1 MGNQVLNE
9 SSGLWVPQ
17 KGKDGASLVDIK
29 QSEPGIYHNGD
40 VSTADGKAF
49 FGGVRSVPGGSNYIH
64 VQLLNPSGSGV
75 VVLVDY
81 MTITPAST
89 MTLQIGRYDTALTT
103 LAKQW
108 PNKLLD
114 GPAGAAEIRS
124 QGPASLLG
132 VTDIARYR
140 VLSATTLPIDFTRPY
155 LLNEG
160 VGLAVVN
167 VAVGGELL
175 VAFEGRE
182 L

>member
-9 SSGLWVPQ
+9 SSDLWVSQ
-17 KGKDGASLVDIK
+17 KGKDGAALVDII
-29 QSEPGIYHNGD
+29 QSESGIYHNED
-40 VSTADGKAF
+40 ASTADGKAF
-49 FGGVRSVPGGSNYIH
+49 FGGARLSPGGANYIH
-64 VQLLNPSGSGV
+64 IQLLNPSGSGV
-75 VVLVDY
+75 VVLVDLI
-81 MTITPAST
+81 TITPAST
-89 MTLQIGRYDTALTT
+89 MTVQIGRYDTALTT
-103 LAKQW
+103 LVKQW

-114 GPAGAAEIRS
+114 GPAGAAAIRS

-140 VLSATTLPIDFTRPY
+140 VASAQTIPLYFTQPY

-167 VAVGGELL
+167 VAVAGECM